1 MSHPAL
7 LANEIVPLPAVQF
20 LRNAGVQV
28 VSVAESMPAANDREV
43 LAHDVQH
50 GLWVLT
56 FDRDY
61 GELVFARAAA
71 APLAILYVR
80 QAPRPAAA
88 FGEDILALLDDSA
101 FAAGHLV
108 VLSGRGLRRRALP
121 A

>member
-1 MSHPAL
+1 MSRPAL
-7 LANEIVPLPAVQF
+7 LANENVPLPAAQL

-28 VSVAESMPAANDREV
+28 VSVAESMPAARDREV
-43 LAHDVQH
+43 LANAVQH

-56 FDRDY
+56 IDRDY
-61 GELVFARAAA
+61 GELVFKRAAA

-80 QAPRPAAA
+80 QAPCPAAA
-88 FGEDILALLDDSA
+88 FGGDVLAPLDDSA

-108 VLSGRGLRRRALP
+108 VLSRRGLCRRALP

>member
-1 MSHPAL
+1 MSRPAL
-7 LANEIVPLPAVQF
+7 LANENVPMPAVHF
-20 LRNAGVQV
+20 LCNAGVQV
-28 VSVAESMPAANDREV
+28 ESVAESMPAASDREV
-43 LAHDVQH
+43 LAYAAQH

-80 QAPRPAAA
+80 QAPRPAVA